1 MKILII
7 ANSKVVFGKE
17 LKSELINKDCDI
29 YLLDFE
35 SLSLYDKKHNENTKY
50 TNLFNKYKSIP
61 KISMFF
67 RMMYIKKII
76 QDNNYNIVNIHIS
89 RWFYLIILPWL
100 IKQKLVITFYGS
112 DFYRTSNFIK
122 NIQKLLYKK
131 AHVITFTNPLTKKS
145 FIEYYKDFQNK
156 SYVCRFGLK
165 TLDFIDKN
173 RNISKKVLRELLGYD
188 SEKIIVTWATIL
200 QKSNNMIK

>member
-1 MKILII
+1 MKILRI
-7 ANSKVVFGKE
+7 ASTKDVFGRE
-17 LKSELINKDCDI
+17 LKNELFIKGLDV

-35 SLSLYDKKHNENTKY
+35 TLEMFDKNNSEDKRYSKLLEKFKNISKLSMLSRLWYI
-50 TNLFNKYKSIP
+50 KSI
-61 KISMFF
+61 
-67 RMMYIKKII
+67 IKENNFDII
-76 QDNNYNIVNIHIS
+76 NIHVS
-89 RWFYLIILPWL
+89 RWFYLVILPWL
-100 IKQKLVITFYGS
+100 LKQKLIVTFYGS